1 MLTRILIGFAITMLG
16 ILFVWK
22 TDIFYSMLG
31 SVEWADRTLGGGGT
45 RTFYKL
51 LGLGIVIVGV
61 MVMTN
66 LFEIIVG
73 SFIKSLFGF

>member
-1 MLTRILIGFAITMLG
+1 MLTRILIGFAITFLG

-22 TDIFYSMLG
+22 TEVFYNMLG
-31 SVEWADRTLGGGGT
+31 SVEWADRTFGGGGS

-51 LGLGIVIVGV
+51 LGVGIILIGV

-66 LFEIIVG
+66 LFEMIIG
-73 SFIKSLFGF
+73 SFITSLFGF